1 MKIIKFYTRTGCHL
15 CTEALRVLESIR
27 GECDFEIQTIDISES
42 LELNDLYGT
51 QIPVAKLNG
60 KTILKHRANEK
71 LLRRILGR

>member
-15 CTEALRVLESIR
+15 CAEALRVLESIR
-27 GECDFEIQTIDISES
+27 SEFDFEIQTIDISES

-60 KTILKHRANEK
+60 KTILKNRANEK
-71 LLRRILGR
+71 LLRRILSR